1 MDLEQLAQRIQNI
14 ENKDPNYLNNEQW
27 KKLRKFQDDCYEK
40 MARQQI
46 SEIELQLNYEKNENK
61 IKSLK
66 DKQVQLK
73 KYLEANNYEQS
84 Y

>member
-14 ENKDPNYLNNEQW
+14 ENKYPNYLNNEQW
-27 KKLRKFQDDCYEK
+27 KKLRQCQDECYTK
-40 MARQQI
+40 LAKQQI
-46 SEIELQLNYEKNENK
+46 NEIELQLNYEKNENK

-73 KYLEANNYEQS
+73 KYLEANSCEKS

>member
-14 ENKDPNYLNNEQW
+14 ENKDPNYLNNPQW

-46 SEIELQLNYEKNENK
+46 DEIDYKLEIEKDVKK
-61 IKSLK
+61 IKTLQEK
-66 DKQVQLK
+66 KIQLK
-73 KYLEANNYEQS
+73 RYSKEENCEQS

>member
-1 MDLEQLAQRIQNI
+1 MDLEQLAKRIQNI
-14 ENKDPNYLNNEQW
+14 ENKDPDYLNNEQW
-27 KKLRKFQDDCYEK
+27 KKLRKCQDECFVK
-40 MARQQI
+40 LAKQQLG
-46 SEIELQLNYEKNENK
+46 EIDIQLNFEKNENK
-61 IKSLK
+61 IKTLK

>member
-14 ENKDPNYLNNEQW
+14 ENKDPNYLNNPQW
-27 KKLRKFQDDCYEK
+27 KKLRQCQDECYVK
-40 MARQQI
+40 LAKQQI